1 MLTNTDEKNK
11 KSSDLQEE
19 DGIQVHSSEETA
31 GTTDSIAKYLQEISR
46 YPLLTAEEERTLSAQ
61 VMAGKAAE
69 EILNGNEQD
78 PASYEDLLVSVETGR
93 QAQNQLAASNLRLV
107 VVIAKTYQG
116 RGLSLQDLI
125 QEGNLGLMRAAG
137 KYDAETGNR
146 FSTCASWWI
155 RQAISRAITDQSR
168 TIRLPGSVFQKVAE
182 LRRCQRELTAR
193 LGRDPSDQE
202 LADELGVSI
211 GKVKAWQRY
220 SMDVTSLDIPVK
232 DEENSSTLQDF
243 VDGGDS
249 TETVIDTVTHGAL
262 CSVLDQAMERLDD
275 RERMVIELRYGLNGQ
290 PVHTLE
296 AISRK
301 LGLTRERV
309 RQIETRALR
318 RLRTGRESRELAEF
332 IA

>member
-1 MLTNTDEKNK
+1 MLTNTDEKNR
-11 KSSDLQEE
+11 KSADLRER
-19 DGIQVHSSEETA
+19 DGIQAHPSKETA
-31 GTTDSIAKYLQEISR
+31 ESPDSVTKYLQEISR
-46 YPLLTAEEERTLSAQ
+46 FPLLTAEEERTLSAQ

-69 EILNGNEQD
+69 EILDENGQD
-78 PASYEDLLVSVETGR
+78 RQSYADLLVTVETGR

-137 KYDAETGNR
+137 KYDAGTGNR

-168 TIRLPGSVFQKVAE
+168 TIRLPGNVYQKVTE
-182 LRRCQRELTAR
+182 LHRCRRDLTTR
-193 LGRDPSDQE
+193 LGREPSDQE
-202 LADELGVSI
+202 LADELGVPLR
-211 GKVKAWQRY
+211 KVKEWQRY
-220 SMDVTSLDIPVK
+220 AMDATSLDIPVK
-232 DEENSSTLQDF
+232 DEDNSSTLQDF
-243 VDGGDS
+243 VVGGDS
-249 TETVIDTVTHGAL
+249 SEAVIDTVTHGAL
-262 CSVLDQAMERLDD
+262 CSVLDQALERLDD
-275 RERMVIELRYGLNGQ
+275 RERMVLELRYGLNGQ

-296 AISRK
+296 AISQK